1 MSSYLTEAIGTFF
14 LVLTI
19 GLAVLSG
26 NPLAPLA
33 IGAVLMAMVYMGGH
47 ISGAHYNPAVSVA
60 ALIGGKMDRRDL
72 FPYIVA
78 QLVGAMLA
86 SFSVLIILGQTFVP
100 SPGVDAGILSVLMSE
115 IFFAFAVVLVVLN
128 VAMNDATAGNSF
140 YGAAIGFVVMAG
152 IFAVGDV
159 SGGVF
164 NPAVGVGFILIDA
177 FVAGGSLDNLWVYI
191 VGPIIGGLVAVKAFD
206 MQHLEASST

>member
-33 IGAVLMAMVYMGGH
+33 IGAILMVMVYMGGH

-206 MQHLEASST
+206 IQHLEASST

>member
-33 IGAVLMAMVYMGGH
+33 IGAILMAMVYMGGH

-206 MQHLEASST
+206 IQHLEASST

>member
-33 IGAVLMAMVYMGGH
+33 IGAILMAMVYMGGH

-140 YGAAIGFVVMAG
+140 YGVAIGFVVMAG

-206 MQHLEASST
+206 IQHLEASST

>member
-1 MSSYLTEAIGTFF
+1 
-14 LVLTI
+14 
-19 GLAVLSG
+19 
-26 NPLAPLA
+26 
-33 IGAVLMAMVYMGGH
+33 
-47 ISGAHYNPAVSVA
+47 
-60 ALIGGKMDRRDL
+60 MDRRDL

-206 MQHLEASST
+206 IQHLEASST

>member
-19 GLAVLSG
+19 GLTVLSG

-33 IGAVLMAMVYMGGH
+33 IGSILMVMVYMGGH
-47 ISGAHYNPAVSVA
+47 ISGAHYNPAVSIA

-100 SPGVDAGILSVLMSE
+100 SPGADAGLLSVLLSE

-140 YGAAIGFVVMAG
+140 YGVAIGFVVMAG

-164 NPAVGVGFILIDA
+164 NPAVGLGFILIDA
-177 FVAGGSLDNLWVYI
+177 FAGDGSLDNLWVYI

-206 MQHLEASST
+206 IQHPKVDSI

>member
-1 MSSYLTEAIGTFF
+1 
-14 LVLTI
+14 
-19 GLAVLSG
+19 
-26 NPLAPLA
+26 
-33 IGAVLMAMVYMGGH
+33 
-47 ISGAHYNPAVSVA
+47 
-60 ALIGGKMDRRDL
+60 
-72 FPYIVA
+72 
-78 QLVGAMLA
+78 
-86 SFSVLIILGQTFVP
+86 
-100 SPGVDAGILSVLMSE
+100 MSE

-206 MQHLEASST
+206 IQHLEASST